1 MSRSLSVRVPKPFR
15 LRALARWLARAGCVL
30 ALAPLGCGAA
40 TAVEAGAVVA
50 SSGDTR
56 LVRGGS
62 IATPLRQGTVVYS
75 GDRLVTG
82 PRSRLELRFADDA
95 RIAIGPSSEF
105 RVDEYY
111 FEPAQQRSFFTLARG
126 VIRQVSGAIGK
137 RNHDDYRLTTPTG
150 VLAIRGTEFI
160 AKERQCPKAGC
171 AEADEYPGLSVTVLE
186 GRVVVANAAG
196 NAEVPAGS
204 AVRLD
209 DASTPPVFTAGPRAQ
224 GTFPR
229 QTLRA
234 QSASLAGDDAFRIV
248 PAAAAGPGAG
258 SGSGAGGP
266 SAPGEAGAA
275 GSGSAAGAG
284 RAGATAEPPVVPR
297 IP

>member
-1 MSRSLSVRVPKPFR
+1 MLS
-15 LRALARWLARAGCVL
+15 RWLARAGCVL

-40 TAVEAGAVVA
+40 TAVEAGAVVTA
-50 SSGDTR
+50 NGDTR

-62 IATPLRQGTVVYS
+62 IAAPLREGTVVYS

-82 PRSRLELRFADDA
+82 PGARLELRFADDA

-105 RVDEYY
+105 RVDEFY
-111 FEPAQQRSFFTLARG
+111 FEPTRQRSFFSLARG

-137 RNHDDYRLTTPTG
+137 RDHDDYRLTTPTG

-171 AEADEYPGLSVTVLE
+171 AEAGEHAGLSVTVLE
-186 GRVVVANAAG
+186 GRVAVSNAAG
-196 NAEVPAGS
+196 NVEVPAGS

-224 GTFPR
+224 APFPR
-229 QTLRA
+229 LMLRA
-234 QSASLAGDDAFRIV
+234 QSASLSSGDDAFRV
-248 PAAAAGPGAG
+248 TAAGPASSSASAGVGTAGMAGA
-258 SGSGAGGP
+258 SAGAGP
-266 SAPGEAGAA
+266 SAPGIA
-275 GSGSAAGAG
+275 GSGSAASANGAG
-284 RAGATAEPPVVPR
+284 AAPETPIVPR